1 MYLCEM
7 FCSVLHLRA
16 YLPKCRCE
24 GHNTN
29 SMCVMQVAQVTPKPL
44 KRMLSSRPSSR
55 KATTEDAEDHHL
67 PRRNALS
74 STSAEGPH
82 PHPQGQPLE
91 HVTAMKRAQTA
102 PFPLSEHDQEA
113 ISISQDGMSLNV
125 SPPQLG
131 GSSAAKATG
140 EDKASPIG

>member
-1 MYLCEM
+1 MIY
-7 FCSVLHLRA
+7 VA
-16 YLPKCRCE
+16 
-24 GHNTN
+24 
-29 SMCVMQVAQVTPKPL
+29 QVAQVTPKPL

-55 KATTEDAEDHHL
+55 KATTEDAEDHHHL
-67 PRRNALS
+67 PHRNALS

-113 ISISQDGMSLNV
+113 VSISQDGMSLNV
-125 SPPQLG
+125 SPPQLR
-131 GSSAAKATG
+131 GSTAAKATG